1 MKTLITVL
9 LCVLLSQVAPIRLNA
24 EPPPKDSIL
33 LGAILVAV
41 CAVGAYAVVHIYGK
55 YEEQT
60 GPVTCVL
67 LKSYSHGAGTWI
79 PVATN
84 TVVLNGRNLI
94 EIFRER
100 MTDPTAFY
108 KVQIVN

>member
-24 EPPPKDSIL
+24 EPPPKDTVV
-33 LGAILVAV
+33 LVAFIV
-41 CAVGAYAVVHIYGK
+41 AICAVGVYAVVHIYGK

-67 LKSYSHGAGTWI
+67 LKSYSHGAGTWS

-84 TVVLNGRNLI
+84 TVILNGRNPI
-94 EIFRER
+94 EVFRDR